1 VKDVVRIPHYVY
13 STQPPMAS
21 GTAASH
27 FQDRRPSVEMYSW
40 RLSCIFTSTLR
51 RSGNCLNLT
60 SASTER

>member
-51 RSGNCLNLT
+51 RSGNCL
-60 SASTER
+60 